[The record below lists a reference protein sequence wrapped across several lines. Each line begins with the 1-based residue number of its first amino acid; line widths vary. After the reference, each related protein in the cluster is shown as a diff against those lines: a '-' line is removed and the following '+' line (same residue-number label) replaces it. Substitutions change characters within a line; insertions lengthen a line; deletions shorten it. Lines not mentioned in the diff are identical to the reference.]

1 MKLTESITCLT
12 EGNNGRGSSEGRK
25 AYTSRSA
32 TKSDKKLSFKGKV
45 KTYDSI
51 KAALVGGSYCQIFST
66 KAAGRLYVISKGKWG
81 EKSGRGK
88 IAKGFTPGSSTPSSK
103 WSSVRK
109 HASRTLLRHGK
120 GSDKLAQ
127 KYGSRTIK
135 AARGIG
141 GKDGRDDKGDK

>member
-1 MKLTESITCLT
+1 MKLTDTISYLT
-12 EGNNGRGSSEGRK
+12 EGNNGRGSTEGRK
-25 AYTSRSA
+25 AYTSKSG
-32 TKSDKKLSFKGKV
+32 TKDDKKLAFKGRV

-51 KAALVGGSYCQIFST
+51 KSALVAGSYGQIFST

-81 EKSGRGK
+81 DKSGRGK

-109 HASRTLLRHGK
+109 HASRTLLRYGK

-135 AARGIG
+135 ASRGIG
-141 GKDGRDDKGDK
+141 GKDGREDKGDK